1 MKHSN
6 GERETMKFS
15 HIIRKFVFDRK
26 EVTFRSIL
34 IGLLF
39 GAILAS
45 SNVYLAMKV
54 GAFNPGSIPGAIL
67 GAGILHSLG
76 SEALIFETNIIQTV
90 TSAGANFSGAFF
102 DSIPVAASFGNMPGY
117 FPLFLFLAFGGM
129 IGISLTVL
137 FRRYLIVEEK
147 LAYPSGIAVAN
158 TLEVVSKGKEAAR
171 KMKILFAG
179 LLVSSCIV
187 LLQSQIFKGILPWSV
202 DLAPFLP
209 KGLMFGVALSPLLI
223 GFGYMMGMK
232 SALGYFIGNALSG
245 LILGPM
251 LYHRGV
257 VDELAWAPIA
267 KVLASP
273 ASGLLIGGTLLAML
287 INYKSILRAFAA
299 LRKIKNTSDVREEDF
314 SDIDL
319 PVSVPIMIILLGT
332 FLLCFFFAKYAPVI
346 TFPFIVLGAFFFGLI
361 AARTTGETGICPT
374 SLFVWI
380 AMALIGTFVTKNPAI
395 IAFLAGIIAVSVGQ
409 AADSMNDLKT
419 GYLIKATPASQQMVQ
434 YIGLLG
440 GALAAPLAFIAI
452 VKAYGI
458 FNEQFPVPFGMV
470 AKEIVTSVSQG
481 VNPFDTVT
489 LWIGLVSGGILSI
502 FSLPALPIGL
512 GMFAPVTFGITVLV
526 GGLIRKAFAAKGER
540 PEDDGI
546 AFFSGMLAG
555 EGIMGVLIA
564 AILVFSL

>member
-1 MKHSN
+1 
-6 GERETMKFS
+6 
-15 HIIRKFVFDRK
+15 
-26 EVTFRSIL
+26 
-34 IGLLF
+34 
-39 GAILAS
+39 
-45 SNVYLAMKV
+45 
-54 GAFNPGSIPGAIL
+54 
-67 GAGILHSLG
+67 
-76 SEALIFETNIIQTV
+76 
-90 TSAGANFSGAFF
+90 
-102 DSIPVAASFGNMPGY
+102 
-117 FPLFLFLAFGGM
+117 
-129 IGISLTVL
+129 
-137 FRRYLIVEEK
+137 
-147 LAYPSGIAVAN
+147 
-158 TLEVVSKGKEAAR
+158 
-171 KMKILFAG
+171 
-179 LLVSSCIV
+179 
-187 LLQSQIFKGILPWSV
+187 
-202 DLAPFLP
+202 
-209 KGLMFGVALSPLLI
+209 
-223 GFGYMMGMK
+223 MMGMK

-299 LRKIKNTSDVREEDF
+299 LRQIKNTSDVREEDF